1 MRKKWTYVAVACMLL
16 GTAPVFTGCIDTDEP
31 AGLEDLRGAK
41 SELLRAKAAVEAAKV
56 AEVQAQAAL
65 LQAQAK
71 VEEANAIKV
80 QAEAEK
86 IKAEAAI
93 AQAKAD
99 YINAKTEQA
108 KAEAQAVIDENNRV
122 QAEWEAEAAVRQA
135 EAEAAINAAKLATA
149 EALAKYQTVV
159 AALQDTKNKALDP
172 YITALNKATNQYYK
186 ALDELTRAQRVY
198 NQQSATIEEN
208 EASKDL
214 MTRDLQRE
222 VLLKQKGYDG
232 AVAALE
238 RAKQEQAEAETL
250 EPHALQVKY
259 AEVVAEKQALRKE
272 VADLSVKAA
281 EEAVKIFNEQ
291 VIPLR
296 NLQQELLAMY
306 DEPQTIAAVTFDF
319 GSTGDYYPL
328 YVERGSVEYEEMEY
342 TYVYPENYFQRKKDL
357 EDCLEDFKSWTRDAN
372 DNAWTTESI
381 AELEG
386 QLAALDEIIKARKDE
401 WKEAVDAYR
410 TGKYNTTDPSKI
422 SGYADVTKGI
432 TAFNAEV
439 AKVNAAYTALNTLEA
454 QEKADSKTLQDA
466 LKQNE
471 TTCTAAKKKAEE
483 DYIAALE
490 TAETDYN
497 TTRKAL
503 ADAANTAYETWEAA
517 NKAYQEVLNTS
528 TDAAEIKAAQNKADQ
543 AYDDYEIAAK
553 ALTNLGTLDDYTDG
567 LAADRD
573 KAKADAETAKLKA
586 DAAANKAYS
595 DKWDPTK
602 GTEYAKL
609 APARKAIED
618 AQNVLDTKRDELIKY
633 AQTYNNNAATTP
645 RPIWIQAI
653 ADAATPQKDQ
663 KLGYMQVRT
672 LSASTLVVLDKDALA
687 EVIKERSAILY
698 GTNFATNEYGDWD
711 GRLIELTDAQIKDAI
726 NEALDEIVADQERN
740 VTWYDYLYECW
751 DYGLAGQRVSL
762 QEQIRIAKSWL
773 NNSEAINGK
782 IAQAEAALKDLTDG
796 YEALETA
803 VKDKEDEA
811 DLAKE
816 ELQADLKDTYAEADA
831 KRMELQP
838 LDGLLHAIATAIA
851 DYAGAGEAVWDAE
864 SIENYIA
871 NLTAEIEGLELD
883 VFDAQTLLLRA
894 QDNLNKWNNDAI
906 TLLEIYA
913 NDVEDAKT
921 VVDRKKAKLE
931 EVQAALDA
939 VLAALTND
947 PTATVETPS
956 TDTPATEE

>member
-1 MRKKWTYVAVACMLL
+1 MRKKWTYVAVVCMLL

-41 SELLRAKAAVEAAKV
+41 SELLRAKAAVEAARV

-86 IKAEAAI
+86 VKAEAAI

-108 KAEAQAVIDENNRV
+108 KAEAQAVIDENNRI

-198 NQQSATIEEN
+198 NQQSAAIEEN

-214 MTRDLQRE
+214 LTRHLQRE

-232 AVAALE
+232 AVAAVE
-238 RAKQEQAEAETL
+238 RAKAEFEEAKTL
-250 EPHALQVKY
+250 EPHELKVKY
-259 AEVVAEKQALRKE
+259 AEVVEEQNTIKKE
-272 VADLSVKAA
+272 VADLSVEAA
-281 EEAVKIFNEQ
+281 EAAVEIFNTQ
-291 VIPLR
+291 VIPYE
-296 NLQQELLAMY
+296 NLQQEITDLKN
-306 DEPQTIAAVTFDF
+306 EPQTIAAVTFDF
-319 GSTGDYYPL
+319 GSTGDYYPI
-328 YVERGSVEYEEMEY
+328 YVQRGPIELEESEY
-342 TYVYPENYFQRKKDL
+342 TYMNADNYYYRKTLL
-357 EDCLEDFKSWTRDAN
+357 ETLVNDFKSWTRDAN
-372 DNAWTTESI
+372 DNAWTTETI
-381 AELEG
+381 AEMEG
-386 QLAALDEIIKARKDE
+386 LVAVNKEQSDVLKAE

-432 TAFNAEV
+432 TAFNEA
-439 AKVNAAYTALNTLEA
+439 AADVNEAYKAYDALKSQKKADKKTLDATLEQNEKTCKATKQKADDDLTAALKTASTDHAALKTALDKAAADAYTAYENAYNEY
-454 QEKADSKTLQDA
+454 
-466 LKQNE
+466 LK
-471 TTCTAAKKKAEE
+471 
-483 DYIAALE
+483 I
-490 TAETDYN
+490 
-497 TTRKAL
+497 
-503 ADAANTAYETWEAA
+503 YES
-517 NKAYQEVLNTS
+517 S
-528 TDAAEIKAAQNKADQ
+528 TDAAEIKAALNKANELE
-543 AYDDYEIAAK
+543 DDYDLAQKAAD
-553 ALTNLGTLDDYTDG
+553 NLGDLDQYVQDLKD
-567 LAADRD
+567 DCEEI
-573 KAKADAETAKLKA
+573 KAKADTDKSTA
-586 DAAANKAYS
+586 DAKAQNAYD
-595 DKWDPTK
+595 DKWAK
-602 GTEYAKL
+602 GGTEQVKFDQL
-609 APARKAIED
+609 E
-618 AQNVLDTKRDELIKY
+618 AQITAAQEVLDTKSDELIKY
-633 AQTYNNNAATTP
+633 AQVYNGNAETDPA
-645 RPIWIQAI
+645 PIWLHAI
-653 ADAATPQKDQ
+653 EAAATPQVDE
-663 KLGYMQVRT
+663 KLGYKQVKV
-672 LSASTLVVLDKDALA
+672 LSAETLVVLDKEALA
-687 EVIKERSAILY
+687 EVIKERADVLFGS
-698 GTNFATNEYGDWD
+698 GFASNAYGDWD
-711 GRLIELTDAQIKDAI
+711 GRLVELTDAEVADKVE
-726 NEALDEIVADQERN
+726 EALDEIAAKEERN
-740 VTWYDYLYECW
+740 LTFADYWTECAK
-751 DYGLAGQRVSL
+751 YGMAGERVAL

-782 IAQAEAALKDLTDG
+782 IAEAEAALKALTDAYDG
-796 YEALETA
+796 LEASIEAKSEEGELALE
-803 VKDKEDEA
+803 K
-811 DLAKE
+811 
-816 ELQADLKDTYAEADA
+816 LQADLEDTYAAVNA
-831 KRMELQP
+831 KRQELRP
-838 LDGLLHAIATAIA
+838 LQGLLDAIAHAIA
-851 DYAGAGEAVWDAE
+851 DYAGTGEAVWDAE